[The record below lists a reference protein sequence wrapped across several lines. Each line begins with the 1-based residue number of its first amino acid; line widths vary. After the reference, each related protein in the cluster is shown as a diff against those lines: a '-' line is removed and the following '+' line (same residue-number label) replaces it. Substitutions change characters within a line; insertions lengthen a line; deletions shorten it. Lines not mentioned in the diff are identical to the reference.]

1 MIKQAIKR
9 NGQVVDF
16 DFEKIIDAFKKCVV
30 SVNANG
36 LISNQ
41 ESDDLLAR
49 FSLELADSQFLP
61 QKDIAHIEDIQDA
74 VIKIIANIGSS
85 SARIC
90 AQAYAEYRSAKSHLY
105 PEITT
110 SEGEVL
116 NTAFFIELL
125 SDIKE
130 ARPVNIILGKIY
142 RHLTQGM
149 SRSDILRTTA
159 DVVYSHVIQEP
170 KCDLI
175 AGKILLMSIETVQNS
190 DNKYINTVGFENSPS
205 IEVKPFTYL
214 AVKTL
219 MRSFLYKEQKT
230 QVIIETPE
238 QLFYRVAKALAR
250 VTSYEFESSL
260 IQAIREVISSHR
272 FIPATPILS
281 RGGKG
286 NWKGDYRNS
295 YFLNYPVASCY
306 VFSCPDDMDSISE
319 MFKHLMLSIKGAGG
333 AGINLSNLR
342 ERGAYIS
349 GGGESGGVVSFAIP
363 MDALVANIKQG
374 DIRRAAATLN
384 LIATHPD
391 WVNFMRLRMSS
402 GDSDNKCKTVNLA
415 TAVPRIMF
423 KMYQENPDGYWHF
436 VSPTVFEEYFK
447 LPEYNVPNKHYG
459 FLWEQIYKRI
469 IADGKYHSKIPLK
482 NALLTLIHTWTQT
495 GSGYMFFIDNAN
507 EMNPHHEF
515 GHIESSNLCMEI
527 MQNTDGD
534 KEPVCVL
541 GSINLLTHCTTEPN
555 KSVIPSLPY
564 IDTDLLA
571 ESVRVAVQALDG
583 AVELTLYSPISNEAF
598 ETLDSNR
605 AIGLGVMGYQDM
617 LWHHGIPYKNSET
630 ALRQLLEFITYH
642 AINASADL
650 AQEHGSY
657 SEFDLYK
664 TDWATG
670 TLPIDRFIRSQ
681 RRQGIVHNKADLC
694 SVMGV
699 EAWEKLAEKVKKG
712 VRNGY
717 ITAIAPTATISN
729 IAGLAT
735 QSVLPIARHILTTET
750 SNGNILVVNNALVNA
765 LEERGLWSEQ
775 MANLIMAHNGRINN
789 IPSIPADIKKLFATA
804 YDITMADQIKVLAAT
819 APYICQGVSATITK
833 ERIGE
838 DSAMEYLEAI
848 MLAQRLGLKSLYYL
862 FSNAVTLNLS
872 NPEMDTSQT
881 CNLENGGC
889 ESCQ

>member
-9 NGQVVDF
+9 NGQVVNF
-16 DFEKIIDAFKKCVV
+16 DFEKIINAFEKCVV
-30 SVNANG
+30 SANANG

-41 ESDDLLAR
+41 EANDLLAR
-49 FSLELADSQFLP
+49 FSFDLAGNQFLP

-130 ARPVNIILGKIY
+130 ARTVNIILGKIY

-149 SRSDILRTTA
+149 SRSDILRATA

-175 AGKILLMSIETVQNS
+175 AGKILLMSIETKQAA
-190 DNKYINTVGFENSPS
+190 DYKYINTVGLKNSPS

-219 MRSFLYKEQKT
+219 MRSFLYKEETIQE
-230 QVIIETPE
+230 VIETPE
-238 QLFYRVAKALAR
+238 MLLYRVAKALAN
-250 VTSYEFESSL
+250 VSTYEFEKPL

-286 NWKGDYRNS
+286 NWKGGYRNS
-295 YFLNYPVASCY
+295 YFHNYPVASCY
-306 VFSCPDDMDSISE
+306 VFSCPDDMYFIAE

-363 MDALVANIKQG
+363 IDALVTHIKQG

-423 KMYQENPDGYWHF
+423 KMYQENPDGDWYF

-482 NALLTLIHTWTQT
+482 HALLTLIHTWTQT

-527 MQNTDGD
+527 MQNTSDG
-534 KEPVCVL
+534 KQPVCVL

-617 LWHHGIPYKNSET
+617 LWHHGIPYKDSEF

-650 AQEHGSY
+650 AQEHGRY
-657 SEFDLYK
+657 PEFNDS
-664 TDWATG
+664 DWKLG
-670 TLPIDRFIRSQ
+670 LLPIDRFIRSQ
-681 RRQGIVHNKADLC
+681 RGQGIVHNKADLC

-699 EAWEKLAEKVKKG
+699 EAWDKLAEKVKNG
-712 VRNGY
+712 IRNGY

-750 SNGNILVVNNALVNA
+750 SNGNMLVVNHALVNA
-765 LEERGLWSEQ
+765 LKERDLWSEQ

-789 IPSIPADIKKLFATA
+789 IPSIPADIKELFATA
-804 YDITMADQIKVLAAT
+804 YDITMADQIEVIAAT

-838 DSAMEYLEAI
+838 DSAKEYLEAI

-881 CNLENGGC
+881 CSLENGVC